1 MNFKNTN
8 IITKL
13 VQSYVPITLIS
24 IYAFFINWISANMG
38 VMVIDTFSFFDS
50 SFNRSSPHAAKVNS
64 PEAMVDKRFSWF
76 IVFRSRLQSD

>member
-50 SFNRSSPHAAKVNS
+50 SFSIFKNKLPVRDFWAFTGIFVDYVQAFFFFSS
-64 PEAMVDKRFSWF
+64 W
-76 IVFRSRLQSD
+76 